1 MFVLNVYTHGIT
13 TLVYRLLLKFLLLAV
28 QMYLYRLLFIA
39 TDGTSNLVFLTY
51 IVPTATAGD

>member
-1 MFVLNVYTHGIT
+1 MFVLNVYTRGIT
-13 TLVYRLLLKFLLLAV
+13 TLVHWLLLKFLLLAV

-39 TDGTSNLVFLTY
+39 TDGASNLVLLTY